1 MPEVNPFA
9 SPSTVECAA
18 PVAAEEWQT
27 KCLYRQGR
35 LLVMHKK
42 AVLPDRCVKSNR
54 PAAGRLKRKLSWH
67 HPVLY
72 ILVVSD
78 IVVYVVLALLLRKRA
93 TIDVGLSDEWFRKR
107 RRAITAGWTL
117 FIGGLAMLIVG
128 IASAAQHRWVAIAIP
143 LGLFIALA
151 GTIYGLRVAG
161 IVRAKQVTNHFIWL
175 AGVHPDFLASLPIWP
190 YKP

>member
-1 MPEVNPFA
+1 MSEVNPFA

-18 PVAAEEWQT
+18 PAAAEEWQT

-54 PAAGRLKRKLSWH
+54 PAAGRLKRKLAWH
-67 HPVLY
+67 HPA
-72 ILVVSD
+72 I
-78 IVVYVVLALLLRKRA
+78 YVTIPLNPAIYVGLALLLRKRA
-93 TIDVGLSDEWFRKR
+93 TVYVGLSDEWFRKR
-107 RRAITAGWTL
+107 RRAITVGWTL

-128 IASAAQHRWVAIAIP
+128 IASAAQHRWVAPAIP
-143 LGLFIALA
+143 LGLLVALA
-151 GTIYGLRVAG
+151 GAIYGLRVAV

-175 AGVHPDFLASLPIWP
+175 AGVHPDFLASLPLWP
-190 YKP
+190 YQP